1 MDNDSF
7 IVYILDI
14 IQTLFYIIQ
23 TLQNMLIQ
31 NFFLKEKIK
40 K

>member
-1 MDNDSF
+1 MDTDSF